1 MTERGQTTKDD
12 GGQMK
17 EVLPTSA
24 RPSSV
29 ICSPSS
35 ASGPPSAPRSR
46 GRRPRTGNKPSA
58 KRHEQR
64 ARQRRLCL
72 IDEVDGLSDHIAGH
86 LLVEGAQRRVVR
98 WLLLCAAPVP
108 PMFAHRYH
116 EGIIGS
122 RCNSRSR
129 HVDRRIDLVGDGPQ
143 RRGGG
148 LGIRYFA
155 HLLHAAPDTGGGKYA
170 PIPPS
175 GQMRG
180 NHGLE
185 PMRSTLDLAV
195 DFRFVTQ
202 G

>member
-35 ASGPPSAPRSR
+35 ASGPPPAPRSR
-46 GRRPRTGNKPSA
+46 GRRPRTGNKSGA

-64 ARQRRLCL
+64 ARQSRLGL
-72 IDEVDGLSDHIAGH
+72 IDEVDGLANDIAGH
-86 LLVEGAQRRVVR
+86 LLVEGAQRRVIR
-98 WLLLCAAPVP
+98 WLLLRGAPVP
-108 PMFAHRYH
+108 PMFSYGDH
-116 EGIIGS
+116 EGIIGP
-122 RCNSRSR
+122 RCSSRSR
-129 HVDRRIDLVGDGPQ
+129 YVDRIDLIGNGPQ
-143 RRGGG
+143 RRRGG

-155 HLLHAAPDTGGGKYA
+155 HLLHAAPDTGGGQHA

-175 GQMRG
+175 CQMRG

-185 PMRSTLDLAV
+185 PMRSTL
-195 DFRFVTQ
+195 
-202 G
+202 